1 MPQCT
6 QAYSFKLPV
15 DAPFRTSLGQFQ
27 DLMQQACRALLA
39 KLWDESWL
47 DTLAGSSLKAYKV
60 IDENQ
65 VTLTLDG
72 QAVYLPSRIRHG
84 VAERVG
90 RILRSQAVRKDC
102 YYDVLEVVS
111 LTGVAGNLDALVKQ
125 VALTLIAF
133 YGKYYKRALIR
144 QTLRTLRRYYYQLGL
159 DPQTF
164 VHIPYTTLVSPS
176 IRSFAF
182 PYAADNGLD
191 GQTIKVHWSGQLLII
206 ECKLPTAERPVK
218 GADWTWHRCTLKV
231 PRPIYQRIRKPGY
244 KIHLPTMRELVLKGG
259 LTCPILTFGWSSQ
272 GQQDLRF
279 IKNRVMTTDLGLI
292 NLTTSVILEA
302 GSQLS
307 RPIFWSPSK
316 TILRKIEALY
326 EQINDIQKKLDRY
339 KTTWR
344 GQGRRLEERNRIY
357 RKLNRIR
364 KELLHLACNQLI
376 GTARQWGCK
385 LLVLEDLRAYE
396 PPKHQRTLS
405 RKLSNW
411 IRGSLYEVL
420 TYKAALVG
428 IQVTRVNPRGT
439 SSYCPRCGAKGLK
452 ITEPTSKP
460 EAPKGRFFYCPH
472 CHYTADRDYI
482 ATVNIFRM
490 YQQQKKKKFSLINA
504 KPVSYIGTVTPPNRF
519 WRRICSTSVG

>member
-15 DAPFRTSLGQFQ
+15 DVPFRTALSQFQ
-27 DLMQQACRALLA
+27 GLMQQACRALLA
-39 KLWDESWL
+39 QLWDESWL
-47 DTLAGSSLKAYKV
+47 DRLAGSSLKAYKV

-65 VTLTLDG
+65 VTLTIDG
-72 QAVYLPSRIRHG
+72 QSIYLPSRIRRG
-84 VAERVG
+84 IAERVG

-111 LTGVAGNLDALVKQ
+111 ITGVAGNLDTLVKQ

-133 YGKYYKRALIR
+133 KGKYYKRALI
-144 QTLRTLRRYYYQLGL
+144 RRYYYQLGL

-164 VHIPYTTLVSPS
+164 AHIPYTTLVSPG
-176 IRSFAF
+176 IRSFTF
-182 PYAADNGLD
+182 SYAADNGLD
-191 GQTIKVHWSGQLLII
+191 GQTIKVHWSGQWLII
-206 ECKLPTAERPVK
+206 ECKLPTIERPVK
-218 GADWTWHRCTLKV
+218 GSDWTWHRFTLKV
-231 PRPIYQRIRKPGY
+231 PHPIYQRIRKPGY

-259 LTCPILTFGWSSQ
+259 LTCPILTFGWSSH
-272 GQQDLRF
+272 GQQALRF

-302 GSQLS
+302 GSQIS
-307 RPIFWSPSK
+307 RPIFWSPSP

-326 EQINDIQKKLDRY
+326 EQINGIQKKLDRY
-339 KTTWR
+339 PATWR
-344 GQGRRLEERNRIY
+344 GQGRRQEERARIY

-396 PPKHQRTLS
+396 PPKNQRTWS

-420 TYKAALVG
+420 SYKAALVG
-428 IQVTRVNPRGT
+428 IKVTRVNPRGT
-439 SSYCPRCGAKGLK
+439 SSYCPRCSAKGLK
-452 ITEPTSKP
+452 ITEPTNKT
-460 EAPKGRFFYCPH
+460 EDPKGRFFYCPH
-472 CHYTADRDYI
+472 CQYTADRDYI
-482 ATVNIFRM
+482 AAINIFRM
-490 YQQQKKKKFSLINA
+490 YQQQRKKNFTLINA
-504 KPVSYIGTVTPPNRF
+504 KPVSYIGTDTPLNCSR
-519 WRRICSTSVG
+519 RRIYSTSVG